1 MIDDY
6 HNIKRIIKIGW
17 VDMEKGEVEVC
28 LICPYTTVEEFTTVL
43 CGMMVE
49 FIDLNIFVKT

>member
-1 MIDDY
+1 
-6 HNIKRIIKIGW
+6 
-17 VDMEKGEVEVC
+17 MEKGEVEVC
-28 LICPYTTVEEFTTVL
+28 LICPYTTVKDFAILL